1 MSGLTLTSL
10 GGAGTVTGSKHLLQS
25 AGTSV
30 LVDCGMFQGQKHL
43 REENW
48 RPLPID
54 AASVDAVVLTHA
66 HLDHTGYLPRLV
78 RDGFRGPVFCTE
90 GTRDVAEIILRDSAH
105 LQERDAE
112 HANRVGSSRHR
123 PALPLYDAD
132 DVEAALALFRPRPLH
147 SRIELVDGAAATFH
161 DAGHILGAATVTV
174 DWRERAVAF
183 TGDLGRYDDP
193 LMYDPEPI
201 PGADFLVTESTYGD
215 RLRPDTDPAAELERI
230 VTTTVARG
238 GTVVIPAFAVG
249 RSQLILY
256 HLWQLRRTGRLPD
269 VPVYLDSPMSIAAGE
284 LLTRHPDAHRLTPAQ
299 TAELLAVATCTPDA
313 EQSKLISAD
322 RSPKIVL
329 SASGMASGG
338 RILHHLA
345 AFAPDPRNT
354 VVLAGYQSVGTR
366 GRSLADGAEYLKI
379 FGEWVPVRA
388 QVEDLHMFSAHADA
402 GELIRWMRGMGRA
415 PKQSFVVHGEPQSA
429 ESLRAHMRR
438 ELGWT
443 TTVSVRNR
451 VYAL

>member
-48 RPLPID
+48 RPLPVD

-123 PALPLYDAD
+123 SAALPLYGAD

-183 TGDLGRYDDP
+183 TGDLG
-193 LMYDPEPI
+193 
-201 PGADFLVTESTYGD
+201 A
-215 RLRPDTDPAAELERI
+215 
-230 VTTTVARG
+230 
-238 GTVVIPAFAVG
+238 
-249 RSQLILY
+249 RSQP
-256 HLWQLRRTGRLPD
+256 GR
-269 VPVYLDSPMSIAAGE
+269 
-284 LLTRHPDAHRLTPAQ
+284 
-299 TAELLAVATCTPDA
+299 
-313 EQSKLISAD
+313 
-322 RSPKIVL
+322 
-329 SASGMASGG
+329 
-338 RILHHLA
+338 
-345 AFAPDPRNT
+345 
-354 VVLAGYQSVGTR
+354 
-366 GRSLADGAEYLKI
+366 
-379 FGEWVPVRA
+379 PVR
-388 QVEDLHMFSAHADA
+388 ESSHRDGRRKDRHHRRPGDGGHRGA
-402 GELIRWMRGMGRA
+402 GA
-415 PKQSFVVHGEPQSA
+415 
-429 ESLRAHMRR
+429 
-438 ELGWT
+438 
-443 TTVSVRNR
+443 
-451 VYAL
+451 